1 MRKLIL
7 AVVGSLTFNPQ
18 PVVADWGDNWGQ
30 MVWGIDAFLVP
41 LLSPWVWVALA
52 AGLALIGVLALRTL
66 GRPSWPATLGVAL
79 LAILPLIAVAQ
90 SVNVPHTFQNGTT
103 ADAIE
108 VNENFE
114 TLIAELEDLR
124 LRVSEL
130 EAQLLTPNA
139 CGGTVTLA
147 HEPGDSCGSCGID
160 QFVCDGTES
169 TICDGDTPGNNCGG
183 CSTLAPPPG
192 MACGACLLDTVVCS
206 GTENAVCSGNTAT
219 NACGGCSTLAPPPGM
234 ACGACLL
241 DTVVCSGTENT
252 VCSGNTTTN
261 ACGGC
266 TTLADPPGMACGFCG
281 EGTRV
286 CNGTEDTTCQGGSP
300 GPTCP

>member
-1 MRKLIL
+1 
-7 AVVGSLTFNPQ
+7 
-18 PVVADWGDNWGQ
+18 

-90 SVNVPHTFQNGTT
+90 SVSVPNTFQNGTT

-108 VNENFE
+108 VNENFD

-147 HEPGDSCGSCGID
+147 HEPGDPCGSCGID
-160 QFVCDGTES
+160 QYVCDGTES
-169 TICDGDTPGNNCGG
+169 TICDGDTP
-183 CSTLAPPPG
+183 
-192 MACGACLLDTVVCS
+192 D
-206 GTENAVCSGNTAT
+206 
-219 NACGGCSTLAPPPGM
+219 NACG
-234 ACGACLL
+234 
-241 DTVVCSGTENT
+241 VCS
-252 VCSGNTTTN
+252 
-261 ACGGC
+261 
-266 TTLADPPGMACGFCG
+266 TLADPPGIACGFCLD
-281 EGTRV
+281 GTRV